1 MFNLKNLCNS
11 LVGIGLNPDR
21 GLFKQLFCAYTEPH
35 RYYHTDQHIAECLVR
50 FQTICHLATSP
61 SEIEVALW
69 FHDTIYDT
77 RRDDNEVRSAEWVR
91 QYLVDKGADTLVV
104 QRIVNMIVATK
115 THNVTDG
122 DTALLLDVDLSI
134 LGAKKSVFEAYDRAI
149 RLEYQWVSIQQ
160 YKAGRAKILK
170 SFLEKEQIYQTR
182 EFQDIY
188 EEQARYNL
196 ERKVKELTVVV

>member
-11 LVGIGLNPDR
+11 LVGIGLYPDID
-21 GLFKQLFCAYTEPH
+21 LFKKLFCAYTEPH
-35 RYYHTDQHIAECLVR
+35 RYYHTTQHIAECLVR
-50 FQTICHLATSP
+50 FHTIRHLGTNP

-69 FHDTIYDT
+69 FHDAIYNT
-77 RRDDNEVRSAEWVR
+77 LRSDNEVMSAKLAR
-91 QYLVDKGADTLVV
+91 QYLIDKGADTLVV
-104 QRIVNMIVATK
+104 QRIVDMIIATK
-115 THNVTDG
+115 THNVTEG

-134 LGAKKSVFEAYDRAI
+134 LGANESAFEAYDRAI

-182 EFQDIY
+182 EFQDVY

-196 ERKVKELTVVV
+196 ERKVKELTIVV